1 MDSDTNQFSQ
11 REKEV
16 IESLLQG
23 KSNKQIAL
31 ALGISPN
38 TVEYHL
44 KKIYKKLQ
52 VNSRTEAVLQL
63 GKSVVSHTPSTP
75 RESAVEMNSKN
86 ADNGVKSVSTR
97 RISLKKIYAVVGTL
111 LIIISALVLF
121 FVNRPD
127 PSAEGTPTNTAKL
140 PDLAITSAYVSM
152 VDENGNCIDTYVL
165 LVIAA
170 NQSAVPVHDVAV
182 STANHSTQLEILEA
196 YQSKVIFFPA
206 TATDGNYTA
215 VIDPENLI
223 LETNED
229 NNSLSTFVS
238 TPTPVADCPPP
249 LIQTLSNNGSATQAP
264 YPLPTATPAAP
275 FILLASPTPLLFTD
289 PSIPISERIVHY
301 YFITPA
307 ENPPPDGSIVVISY
321 ILAPTP
327 SDRTYGPD
335 TATNIR
341 ASLENV
347 LRDERNGWTSTN
359 VAIVD
364 VTFNDGH
371 TNVILQGEYFGV
383 GDVTLIAARMQI
395 LMTVFANPSVQT
407 ATVTL
412 NGDTI
417 GNMGISNSLE
427 AKPAGYIFTRSEIE
441 TFQRDHVYGTP

>member
-16 IESLLQG
+16 IEILLQG

-31 ALGISPN
+31 TLGISEN

-86 ADNGVKSVSTR
+86 ADNGVKSVSTW
-97 RISLKKIYAVVGTL
+97 RISLNKTYAVAGIL
-111 LIIISALVLF
+111 LIILSALMLF
-121 FVNRPD
+121 FVNQPD
-127 PSAEGTPTNTAKL
+127 PNVEVTSTNTATL

-165 LVIAA
+165 LVTAA
-170 NQSAVPVHDVAV
+170 NQSAVPAHDVLV
-182 STANHSTQLEILEA
+182 STASHSTQLETLDA

-206 TATDGNYTA
+206 TDTNGNYTA
-215 VIDPENLI
+215 IIDPENLI
-223 LETNED
+223 LESDEG

-238 TPTPVADCPPP
+238 TPTPAAGCPPP
-249 LIQTLSNNGSATQAP
+249 LIQTLSDNSNPTPAP
-264 YPLPTATPAAP
+264 FLPFTATPAAP
-275 FILLASPTPLLFTD
+275 VTPTPLLFTD
-289 PSIPISERIVHY
+289 PSIPISERIIHY
-301 YFITPA
+301 YFITSV

-327 SDRTYGPD
+327 SDKIYGSD
-335 TATNIR
+335 TAANIR
-341 ASLENV
+341 VSLENV
-347 LRDERNGWTSTN
+347 LHDERNGWTSTN
-359 VAIVD
+359 LEIVD
-364 VTFNDGH
+364 ATFSDGH

-407 ATVTL
+407 ATITL

-427 AKPAGYIFTRSEIE
+427 AKPVGYIFTRSEIE
-441 TFQRDHVYGTP
+441 TFMSDHAYGTP